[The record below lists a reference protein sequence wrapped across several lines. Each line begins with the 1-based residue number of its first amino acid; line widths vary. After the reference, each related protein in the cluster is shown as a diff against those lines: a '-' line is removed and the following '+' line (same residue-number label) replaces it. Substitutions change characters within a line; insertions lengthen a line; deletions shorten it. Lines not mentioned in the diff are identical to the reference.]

1 MTDPMEI
8 NRRNWNSRVPIHV
21 RDATGFYD
29 VEGFRRGRDML
40 HAIEAGEIG
49 DVAGLD
55 LLHLQCHFGL
65 DTLSLAR
72 RGARVTGID
81 FSAPAI
87 AQARK
92 LASELGIPAIF
103 IEGNVFHAAQ
113 LAPGPFDF
121 VYTTWGTICWLPDL
135 RPWAEQIARVLK
147 PGGRFYFAD
156 FHPTANMYEEINGR
170 IERRF
175 PWRTTLETPLE
186 FRDGFTYTG
195 DATPLASPE
204 TREWIHP
211 VSEIVGSLLDA
222 GLQLVFLHEH
232 DRIVW
237 RAYSSMIED
246 GRGLYRLPPGVVPF
260 PLSLSLMAQK
270 PV

>member
-1 MTDPMEI
+1 MTDQMEI
-8 NRRNWNSRVPIHV
+8 NRRNWNSRVAIHV
-21 RDATGFYD
+21 RDATGSYD
-29 VEGFRRGRDML
+29 LKGFKRGADKL

-49 DVAGLD
+49 DVSGLD
-55 LLHLQCHFGL
+55 LVHLQCHFGL

-87 AQARK
+87 EEARK
-92 LASELGIPAIF
+92 LAVELGIPATF
-103 IEGNVFHAAQ
+103 TLGNVYDTAR

-147 PGGRFYFAD
+147 PGGRFYFSD
-156 FHPTANMYEEINGR
+156 FHPTANMYEEVDGR
-170 IERRF
+170 IEPRF
-175 PWRTTLETPLE
+175 GWRTTPDKPLAFET
-186 FRDGFTYTG
+186 GTTYTG

-211 VSEIVGSLLDA
+211 VSEIVGSLLDV
-222 GLQLVFLHEH
+222 GLTLVFLHEH
-232 DRIVW
+232 E
-237 RAYSSMIED
+237 RAPSRQFPSVIPD
-246 GRGLYRLPPGVVPF
+246 GKDLFRLPPGVVPF
-260 PLSLSLMAQK
+260 PLALSLMAQK
-270 PV
+270 PE